1 MPAKP
6 SAIIAQVDVSGTP
19 PVAWKLA
26 KLAEFELQAPNAR
39 LKDLRYEFG
48 GAVRERE
55 GRLEVIRCE

>member
-26 KLAEFELQAPNAR
+26 KLAESNSR
-39 LKDLRYEFG
+39 LPTLVSKTCVMNSGTPFVSG
-48 GAVRERE
+48 KAG
-55 GRLEVIRCE
+55 LEVIRCE